1 MFSFWFL
8 SSFRF
13 AMIYETNEKKKYIY
27 NENVIKI
34 SILRTAH
41 HPCDFYTFR
50 IDING
55 WIVQRVVTLFLKART
70 IDWGR
75 KKKYASRNAYDFIIW
90 CSCIF
95 IGRRCDS
102 FLPSRFTRR
111 VSPRNQRMYRHC
123 NSATLQ
129 LVALTFTF
137 FYPLFFFLRF
147 FFFIIYFS
155 LIFFLYLLCFESSN
169 LTSRI
174 GTCNFFEKYSVSF
187 DFISFV
193 HLSFILLYFVGFQF
207 RRMKLRQADRDVR
220 YISRKH

>member
-55 WIVQRVVTLFLKART
+55 WIVQRVVTLFLKARA

-147 FFFIIYFS
+147 FFFYYIFFTNFFFIFALLRVIQSHQPHWNMQFFWKIFSFVWLHFICTSFFHPALFCRVSVPSNETASGRSWCSLYFS
-155 LIFFLYLLCFESSN
+155 
-169 LTSRI
+169 
-174 GTCNFFEKYSVSF
+174 
-187 DFISFV
+187 
-193 HLSFILLYFVGFQF
+193 
-207 RRMKLRQADRDVR
+207 
-220 YISRKH
+220 

>member
-1 MFSFWFL
+1 MWFFT
-8 SSFRF
+8 SRF
-13 AMIYETNEKKKYIY
+13 
-27 NENVIKI
+27 
-34 SILRTAH
+34 
-41 HPCDFYTFR
+41 
-50 IDING
+50 DING
-55 WIVQRVVTLFLKART
+55 WIVQVVTLFLKART

-75 KKKYASRNAYDFIIW
+75 RKKYAPRNAYDFIIW
-90 CSCIF
+90 CLCIF

-137 FYPLFFFLRF
+137 FYPLFFFLCF
-147 FFFIIYFS
+147 FFYIFFTN
-155 LIFFLYLLCFESSN
+155 FFLYLLCFESSN

-193 HLSFILLYFVGFQF
+193 HLSFILFYFAGFQF
-207 RRMKLRQADRDVR
+207 RR
-220 YISRKH
+220 I